1 MSQPD
6 YVVVGAGSAGCA
18 VAARLS
24 EDPEAHVVVLEA
36 GGPDTLEAIHQPPM
50 WPALWGTEVDWA
62 YETTPQAGN
71 AGQVSQWPRG
81 KVLGGSSSLN
91 GMVYLRGN
99 PADFDAWA
107 YDGCKGWDY
116 EVLLPLF
123 RRMEDV
129 PDGDPRYRGRGGP
142 ITPRP
147 AADPNPICAAFVE
160 AAREKGHP
168 VTEDHNGAQFEGAG
182 LHDMIISGGRRQS
195 AADAYLHPNANR
207 PNLEI
212 VTRAHVLAL
221 LFAGERCVG
230 VRYARDGRVEEL
242 RAQGEAVVCAGA
254 VDSPALLLRSG
265 IGPAD
270 ELRALGID
278 VVADVPGVGRNLHD
292 HLLMG
297 LVWEPA
303 RPVPPP
309 VNNMSESSMF
319 TRSDPALRV
328 PDLHFMC
335 IHVPFHLPTFT
346 VAEGSWTIAVG
357 LVRPASRGTLTLRSA
372 DPAEKPLIDP
382 AYLAEEADLE
392 AMVRG
397 VEIVRDLVSAS
408 PFDDWRG
415 AEALPGADVQGEAAL
430 RDFVRRGAGT
440 YYHPAGT
447 CRMGVG
453 PDAVVDP
460 ELRVRGVEGLR
471 VADASVMPS
480 IVSANTNTA
489 AMVIG
494 EKAADLAR
502 AAGPVP
508 VSPGHAEV
516 GAGRV

>member
-1 MSQPD
+1 MSSAD

-18 VAARLS
+18 VAARLA
-24 EDPEAHVVVLEA
+24 EMPDARVVVLEA
-36 GGPDTLEAIHQPPM
+36 GPPDTLEAIHQPPM

-62 YETTPQAGN
+62 YETVPQPANG
-71 AGQVSQWPRG
+71 GLVHQWPRG

-99 PADFDAWA
+99 PADFDDWA
-107 YDGCKGWDY
+107 YHGCKGWDY
-116 EVLLPLF
+116 DALLPLF

-129 PDGDPRYRGRGGP
+129 PEGDPHYRGRGGP
-142 ITPRP
+142 NTPRP
-147 AADPNPICAAFVE
+147 AAEPNPICAAFVE

-168 VTEDHNGAQFEGAG
+168 VTDDHNGAQFEGAG
-182 LHDMIISGGRRQS
+182 LHDMIITGGRRQS
-195 AADAYLHPNANR
+195 AADAYLHPAASR
-207 PNLEI
+207 PNLEVI
-212 VTRAHVLAL
+212 TGAHAL
-221 LFAGERCVG
+221 GLLIEGERCVG
-230 VRYARDGRVEEL
+230 VRYAREGAVHEV
-242 RAQGEAVVCAGA
+242 RASAEVVVCAGA

-297 LVWEPA
+297 VCWEA
-303 RPVPPP
+303 AQTIPPP

-335 IHVPFHLPTFT
+335 IHVPFHLPIFS
-346 VAEGSWTIAVG
+346 VPEGSWTIAVG

-372 DPAEKPLIDP
+372 DPADAPVIDP
-382 AYLAEEADLE
+382 RYLAEEADVA

-408 PFDDWRG
+408 AFDAWRG
-415 AEALPGADVQGEAAL
+415 PEALPGADVRGDAAL
-430 RDFVRRGAGT
+430 RDFVRRAAGS
-440 YYHPAGT
+440 YFHPVGS

-460 ELRVRGVEGLR
+460 ELRVRGVDGLR

-480 IVSANTNTA
+480 IVSANTNVA

-494 EKAADLAR
+494 EKAADLVRGTR
-502 AAGPVP
+502 AAASREPAV
-508 VSPGHAEV
+508 AV
-516 GAGRV
+516 GD